1 MTATLFIVL
10 SLCGGL
16 GACARYAL
24 DGLVASR
31 LAGSMPWGTIL
42 INLSGSFLLGLLAG
56 LAAGNLLPAAWQL
69 AVGTGF
75 LGGYTTFST
84 ASVETVRLLQARKP
98 VASAANA
105 FGTLLGAL
113 SAAGLGLW
121 AAAWLCS

>member
-1 MTATLFIVL
+1 MTAMLFLVL

-31 LAGSMPWGTIL
+31 LSGALPWGTIL
-42 INLSGSFLLGLLAG
+42 VNLSGSFLLGLLTGLVAG
-56 LAAGNLLPAAWQL
+56 RLFPESWQL

-84 ASVETVRLLQARKP
+84 ASIETVRLLQAGKP
-98 VASAANA
+98 AASAVNA

-113 SAAGLGLW
+113 AAAGLGLL
-121 AAAWLCS
+121 AAARL

>member
-10 SLCGGL
+10 CLCGGL

-31 LAGSMPWGTIL
+31 LAGSLPWGTIL

-105 FGTLLGAL
+105 VGTMLGAL